1 MKIFLCGYM
10 GSGKSLVSHYLS
22 QKSGFTKIDL
32 DDQISLISENTIP
45 GIFDQKGEMFFRKL
59 ETKVLEDI
67 LKEPKSLVVALGGGT
82 PTYGNN
88 IQLIKD
94 TEDAKLVYLK
104 ASVACLT
111 ERLKDEIDQRPMVS
125 HLSSKKE
132 LEDFIRKHL
141 FERSYYYNQAD
152 VTVNVDGKTPPEI
165 TQEIWRLLK

>member
-22 QKSGFTKIDL
+22 LKSGYPKIDL
-32 DDQISLISENTIP
+32 DDQISLISENTIS
-45 GIFDQKGEMFFRKL
+45 GIFNQKGELFFRKL
-59 ETKVLEDI
+59 ETKVLDDI

-94 TEDAKLVYLK
+94 TQDAKLVYLK

-111 ERLKDEIDQRPMVS
+111 QRLQDEIDDRPLIS
-125 HLSSKKE
+125 HLSSVKD

-152 VTVNVDGKTPPEI
+152 VIVDVDKKNPKEI
-165 TQEIWRLLK
+165 TQEIWKLLK